1 MRTTAAP
8 NVDGATAVATD
19 QVHGDQQVSAFVGT
33 YRQRATDSSTC
44 NDSGV
49 RTRSWLPEE
58 AQRREN
64 EIEDAQLSSS
74 LPEIEAAVHRLAER
88 NREIHNRE
96 CVNLNPATNV
106 MNPRAEALLAS
117 GLSSR
122 PSLGYAGL
130 KYEMGLEAIE
140 EIEVIAARLACRV
153 FDAEY
158 AEIRV
163 GSGALANLYAFMAT
177 CKPGDSIIVPPAT
190 VGGHVTHR
198 EPGAAGL
205 YGLKIFEAPIDA
217 KNYTIDI
224 DGLSSLARE
233 VRPSLITLGASLN
246 LVPHPVSAV
255 RVIADEVG
263 AKLLF
268 DAAHACG
275 LFAGH
280 AWPNPLAEGAHLMT
294 MSTYKSLGG
303 PAGGLLLTND
313 AGLAERVDAIA
324 YPGLTANFDVAKSAA
339 LAITLLDWLA
349 YGDDYMAAMI
359 TTARALAVSLN
370 ERGIPV
376 FGENF
381 GFTMS
386 HQFAFNAARWT
397 DGHQASLRLREAN
410 ILACAIG
417 LPDHDEWRGT
427 RFGVP
432 EIVRWGMTHEHMPE
446 LADLIADALTN
457 DPTTVA
463 AKTSA
468 FRQRFTEL
476 HYMR

>member
-1 MRTTAAP
+1 MT
-8 NVDGATAVATD
+8 
-19 QVHGDQQVSAFVGT
+19 
-33 YRQRATDSSTC
+33 
-44 NDSGV
+44 
-49 RTRSWLPEE
+49 TRSWLPQE
-58 AQRREN
+58 AQDREA
-64 EIEDAQLSSS
+64 EIETAT
-74 LPEIEAAVHRLAER
+74 EALNVDQIDEAVHRLVDR
-88 NREIHNRE
+88 NREIHDRD

-106 MNPRAEALLAS
+106 MNPRAEALLSS
-117 GLSSR
+117 GLGSR

-153 FDAEY
+153 FGSSF

-205 YGLKIFEAPIDA
+205 YGLKIYEAPIDSS
-217 KNYTIDI
+217 NYTVDVE
-224 DGLSSLARE
+224 GLAALAHA
-233 VRPSLITLGASLN
+233 VRPKLITLGASLN
-246 LVPHPVSAV
+246 LVPHPVAEV
-255 RVIADEVG
+255 RKVADEVG
-263 AKLLF
+263 AKVLF

-275 LFAGH
+275 LFAGK
-280 AWPNPLAEGAHLMT
+280 AWANPLDEGAHLMT

-313 AGLAERVDAIA
+313 EALAERVDAIA

-339 LAITLLDWLA
+339 LAITLLDWVTHGEA
-349 YGDDYMAAMI
+349 YMATMI
-359 TTARALAVSLN
+359 STAQALAVSLN
-370 ERGIPV
+370 ERGVPV
-376 FGENF
+376 FGENI
-381 GFTMS
+381 GFTTS
-386 HQFAFNAARWT
+386 HQFAFNASRWD
-397 DGHQASLRLREAN
+397 DGHQASLRLRDAN

-432 EIVRWGMTHEHMPE
+432 EIVRWGMNAEHMPE
-446 LADLIADALTN
+446 LADLISEALTF
-457 DPTTVA
+457 DPVSVA
-463 AKTSA
+463 ARTSA

-476 HYMR
+476 HFIR

>member
-1 MRTTAAP
+1 M
-8 NVDGATAVATD
+8 
-19 QVHGDQQVSAFVGT
+19 
-33 YRQRATDSSTC
+33 
-44 NDSGV
+44 
-49 RTRSWLPEE
+49 TRRWLPPE
-58 AQRREN
+58 AQDRE
-64 EIEDAQLSSS
+64 AQILAAT
-74 LPEIEAAVHRLAER
+74 EARSVHQIDEAIHGLVAR
-88 NREIHNRE
+88 NREIHERD

-106 MNPRAEALLAS
+106 MNPRAEALLSS
-117 GLSSR
+117 GLGTR

-153 FDAEY
+153 FGAEF

-177 CKPGDSIIVPPAT
+177 CKPGDAIIVPPAT

-217 KNYTIDI
+217 KSYTVDVE
-224 DGLSSLARE
+224 GLNALAHS

-246 LVPHPVSAV
+246 LVPHPVADV
-255 RVIADEVG
+255 RRIADDVG

-280 AWPNPLAEGAHLMT
+280 AWPNPLDEGAHLMT

-313 AGLAERVDAIA
+313 AGIAERVDAIA

-339 LAITLLDWLA
+339 LAITLLDWVAHGEA
-349 YGDDYMAAMI
+349 YVTTMI
-359 TTARALAVSLN
+359 GTAQALALSLN
-370 ERGIPV
+370 ERGLPV
-376 FGENF
+376 FGESI
-381 GFTMS
+381 GFTTS
-386 HQFAFNAARWT
+386 HQFAFDATRWT
-397 DGHQASLRLREAN
+397 DGHQASLRLRTAN

-417 LPDHDEWRGT
+417 LPGRGEWSGT

-432 EIVRWGMTHEHMPE
+432 EVVRWGMNAEHMPE
-446 LADLIADALTN
+446 LAELIADALTI
-457 DPTTVA
+457 DPVSVA
-463 AKTSA
+463 ARTSV
-468 FRQRFTEL
+468 FRQRFTQL
-476 HYMR
+476 HFMR

>member
-1 MRTTAAP
+1 M
-8 NVDGATAVATD
+8 VARFSSGKPRND
-19 QVHGDQQVSAFVGT
+19 SQA
-33 YRQRATDSSTC
+33 RRATILF
-44 NDSGV
+44 V
-49 RTRSWLPEE
+49 RTRAWLPEE
-58 AQRREN
+58 ARRRE
-64 EIEDAQLSSS
+64 DD
-74 LPEIEAAVHRLAER
+74 IEATQLGRSLDDIDTAVHRLADR
-88 NREIHNRE
+88 NREIHDRE

-106 MNPRAEALLAS
+106 MNPRAEALLSS
-117 GLSSR
+117 GLGSR

-140 EIEVIAARLACRV
+140 EIEVIAARLACNV
-153 FDAEY
+153 FDAGF

-177 CKPGDSIIVPPAT
+177 SKPGDSIIVPPAT

-217 KNYTIDI
+217 KNYTIDVN
-224 DGLSSLARE
+224 GLAALARR
-233 VRPSLITLGASLN
+233 VRPTLITLGASLN
-246 LVPHPVSAV
+246 LLPHPINEV
-255 RVIADEVG
+255 RKVADEVG

-280 AWPNPLAEGAHLMT
+280 AWPNPLTEGAHLMT

-313 AGLAERVDAIA
+313 AALAERVDAIA
-324 YPGLTANFDVAKSAA
+324 YPGLTANFDAAKSAA

-349 YGDDYMAAMI
+349 YGDAYTAAMI
-359 TTARALAVSLN
+359 ATSKALAVSLN

-376 FGENF
+376 FGENI
-381 GFTMS
+381 GFTRS
-386 HQFAFNAARWT
+386 HQFAFNATRWH
-397 DGHQASLRLREAN
+397 DGHQASLHLRKAN
-410 ILACAIG
+410 VLACAIG
-417 LPDHDEWRGT
+417 LPGYDEWSGT

-432 EIVRWGMTHEHMPE
+432 EIVRWGMTDAHMPE
-446 LADLIADALTN
+446 LAGLIAEALTG
-457 DPTTVA
+457 DPVA
-463 AKTSA
+463 VAPKMSA
-468 FRQRFTEL
+468 FRKQFTQL

>member
-1 MRTTAAP
+1 MRT
-8 NVDGATAVATD
+8 
-19 QVHGDQQVSAFVGT
+19 
-33 YRQRATDSSTC
+33 RA
-44 NDSGV
+44 
-49 RTRSWLPEE
+49 WLPDE
-58 AQRREN
+58 ARRRE
-64 EIEDAQLSSS
+64 DD
-74 LPEIEAAVHRLAER
+74 IEAVELGRSLDDIDASVHRLVAR
-88 NREIHNRE
+88 NREIHDRD

-106 MNPRAEALLAS
+106 MNPRAEAMLSS
-117 GLSSR
+117 GLGSR

-140 EIEVIAARLACRV
+140 EIEVIAARLASKV

-205 YGLKIFEAPIDA
+205 YGLKIHEAPIDA

-224 DGLSSLARE
+224 EGLAALARE
-233 VRPSLITLGASLN
+233 VKPALITLGASLN
-246 LVPHPVSAV
+246 LVPHPVAAV
-255 RVIADEVG
+255 RQVADDVG

-280 AWPNPLAEGAHLMT
+280 AWPNPLTEGAHLMT

-313 AGLAERVDAIA
+313 ASLAERVDAIA

-349 YGDDYMAAMI
+349 HGDAYMATMI
-359 TTARALAVSLN
+359 STSRALAVSLN

-376 FGENF
+376 FGENI
-381 GFTMS
+381 GFTQS
-386 HQFAFNAARWT
+386 HQFAFDASRWD
-397 DGHQASLRLREAN
+397 DGHQASLRLRQAN
-410 ILACAIG
+410 VLACAIG
-417 LPDHDEWRGT
+417 LPEHDEWRGT

-432 EIVRWGMTHEHMPE
+432 EIVRWGMTEEHMPE
-446 LADLIADALTN
+446 LADLITEALTG
-457 DPTTVA
+457 DPAAVA
-463 AKTSA
+463 PKTSD
-468 FRQRFTEL
+468 FRRRFTQL